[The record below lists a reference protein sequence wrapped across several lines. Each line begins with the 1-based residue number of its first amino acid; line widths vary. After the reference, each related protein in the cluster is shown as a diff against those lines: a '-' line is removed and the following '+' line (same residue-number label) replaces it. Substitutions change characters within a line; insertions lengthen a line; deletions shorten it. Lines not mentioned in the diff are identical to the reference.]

1 MTLLEELQS
10 GSKLTRLG
18 QYNELT
24 SRYLQTIIII
34 LGGYSGIKLM
44 LKYEIRAFFGQI
56 VKNHFTHTLSQCY
69 PYAAIVH
76 LWHCDYR
83 LLLSFYGW
91 YLGKTK
97 RHTQRAQSKF
107 RRRFF
112 NAFSTFFRRRL
123 KNRWNIDVDST
134 LNRRRNCPL
143 GSELALGLYS
153 QFDDCT

>member
-76 LWHCDYR
+76 L
-83 LLLSFYGW
+83 
-91 YLGKTK
+91 
-97 RHTQRAQSKF
+97 
-107 RRRFF
+107 
-112 NAFSTFFRRRL
+112 
-123 KNRWNIDVDST
+123 
-134 LNRRRNCPL
+134 
-143 GSELALGLYS
+143 
-153 QFDDCT
+153 